1 MTLNSCAWVIIIRWV
16 TSSDHRRYD
25 YMDGESTSKER
36 LVSDLKTLVG
46 DAEELLKATASQA
59 GEKIAVARQKIEQSL
74 IEGKKALADAEETL
88 VKKSKECA
96 EIADDYVRENPW
108 SAVGIAA
115 AVGLALGLLI
125 RGK

>member
-1 MTLNSCAWVIIIRWV
+1 MEA
-16 TSSDHRRYD
+16 
-25 YMDGESTSKER
+25 DGTSKER
-36 LVSDLKTLVG
+36 LVSDLRTLVG

-59 GEKIAVARQKIEQSL
+59 GEKIGVARQKIEQSL
-74 IEGKKALADAEETL
+74 IEGKKALADAEQTL

-115 AVGLALGLLI
+115 AAGFALGLLV

>member
-1 MTLNSCAWVIIIRWV
+1 
-16 TSSDHRRYD
+16 
-25 YMDGESTSKER
+25 MDGETSKDK

-46 DAEELLKATASQA
+46 DAEELFKATANQA
-59 GEKIAVARQKIEQSL
+59 GEKVALARQKIEQSL
-74 IEGKKALADAEETL
+74 IEGKKALADAEQTL

-108 SAVGIAA
+108 SAIGVAA
-115 AVGLALGLLI
+115 GVGLVLGLLI

>member
-1 MTLNSCAWVIIIRWV
+1 MNGENANSEKFI
-16 TSSDHRRYD
+16 
-25 YMDGESTSKER
+25 G
-36 LVSDLKTLVG
+36 DLRTLVA

-74 IEGKKALADAEETL
+74 VEGKKALADAEKTL

-108 SAVGIAA
+108 SAVGVAA
-115 AVGLALGLLI
+115 SVGLVIGLLI
-125 RGK
+125 RNK

>member
-1 MTLNSCAWVIIIRWV
+1 
-16 TSSDHRRYD
+16 
-25 YMDGESTSKER
+25 MDGESGNKER
-36 LVSDLKTLVG
+36 LVNDLRTLVS
-46 DAEELLKATASQA
+46 DAEELLRATASQA
-59 GEKIAVARQKIEQSL
+59 GEKITVARQKIEQSL
-74 IEGKKALADAEETL
+74 TEGKKALGDAEETL
-88 VKKSKECA
+88 LKKSKECA